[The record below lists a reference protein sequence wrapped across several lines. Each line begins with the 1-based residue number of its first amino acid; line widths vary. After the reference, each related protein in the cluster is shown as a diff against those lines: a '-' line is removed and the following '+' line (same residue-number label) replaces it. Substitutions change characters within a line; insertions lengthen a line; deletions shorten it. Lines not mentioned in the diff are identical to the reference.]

1 MSCTQLGGA
10 CELVFSGDSFEAI
23 AAQSQQHGKEMFAA
37 NDVPHIEAMSKM
49 TELVASGEMDTWMV
63 ARLSEFE
70 AL

>member
-23 AAQSQQHGKEMFAA
+23 AAQIQQHGKEMFAA